1 MLYTSAIYLYMG
13 VNIYTTTADKNT
25 LDEAPSAYKPKV
37 EIVRLIDPTV
47 KILFFMSPKM
57 NIKSGE

>member
-1 MLYTSAIYLYMG
+1 MG

>member
-1 MLYTSAIYLYMG
+1 MNVHY
-13 VNIYTTTADKNT
+13 
-25 LDEAPSAYKPKV
+25 AYKPKD

-57 NIKSGE
+57 NIKGS